1 MTNKEFYGD
10 KLLAIA
16 LKDNCHELQIAV
28 YDESCV
34 GKKKCEN
41 CEFNTIKD
49 IENWLNAE
57 HVKPEPSLL
66 KNGDGLKPDDWIM
79 VRNYTHDDWKKVR
92 FMCYFDGYFFT
103 TETFVHAINYKT
115 CSVFTQARLPM
126 EGE

>member
-57 HVKPEPSLL
+57 YVKPEPSLL
-66 KNGDGLKPDDWIM
+66 KNGDGLKPGDQIM
-79 VRNYTHDDWKKVR
+79 VRNSKNDNWGKRQFAY
-92 FMCYFDGYFFT
+92 YFDGAFYCAPHRT
-103 TETFVHAINYKT
+103 NLSSGLIVKWD
-115 CSVFTQARLPM
+115 QARLPM